1 MLRKLALAVATAG
14 SLYSAP
20 AMALGLG
27 SIQLES
33 AQNEP
38 LQAEIVL
45 NDIQGLAL
53 TDIQPEL
60 ADNDAFQRAGIERFF
75 FLSNLKFEP
84 FVDDNGVSKVRVT
97 TTQPVVEPYLSFLVE
112 LNWPSG
118 RLLKEYTV
126 LLDPPNVAGKSAL
139 PQIRVSSNDDAGT
152 SQPVSNGASGSI
164 TTQATITSTS
174 ERVTATNPRPT
185 RDDSVAPG
193 EYRVQNG
200 DTLWVIARD
209 NRPDTSSIN
218 QTMVAIQ
225 RMNPNAFLN
234 GNINLIKSGSVLD
247 LPSADDV
254 RRYAANQADQ
264 LVAQQNRAFSQGS
277 QATSEETLIAT
288 PTEPQ
293 QAVEAESDSD
303 GRLQVISEA
312 NPEDANK
319 VEQLENDLAISQDE
333 VDRLSRQND
342 LLNSRIADLEQSLT
356 DMQRLIDMQSE
367 TGALLAATP
376 EPAVAEGDVVGGD
389 VVEGSIAEG
398 SIVEGGV
405 VSDEAAVEAPLNAT
419 ESEEVSTSDQ
429 ASSEPVVEPTP
440 QPVLAT
446 PAPIAQIPEPEM
458 GVIAKGIAWLTGNL
472 LNAVIVVLGLFAV
485 IGGVFTVISRRRQEE
500 DLEELEDNLDDFDEL
515 ESDGSQGLDEDVS
528 ADDEPEQAN
537 DVDEDNPFSNTEM
550 YLAFGH
556 FDQAMDELDAVE
568 ERGVSAQLVDQKR
581 LEVLAE
587 AGLRDRFEVIAH
599 RVDMPTEQLSALE
612 AKLAE
617 NEVALPESSDDVDLS
632 MDFGAES
639 ETSELQFDETDEADE
654 TLSEAFDF
662 DTPAATS
669 AESDGLGNIE
679 SAEVPDLS
687 TGMDLTED
695 QLDYSFEQPEATESE
710 PEIEAPEADELSFDF
725 DSAVEES
732 SPVESAPV
740 ESTLEESADD
750 LGMAFEVPEDLP
762 AASDDLGNEFAELDA
777 GSELESF
784 DMDLGDLTEDGQSQA
799 ATDEPVE
806 QAPSAE
812 WEAPE
817 LNSIEEAD
825 EQLQDAEVDMG
836 LDFGELDADFDAL
849 SSELEDSLNEPV
861 QVSDSAPESLD
872 ESSDDDFGILSSA
885 DEFGTKLDLARAYVD
900 MEDVE
905 SARDILQEVLAD
917 GDADQKAQ
925 AQSLLAELN

>member
-38 LQAEIVL
+38 LKAEIVL

-84 FVDDNGVSKVRVT
+84 FVDDDGLSKVRVT
-97 TTQPVVEPYLSFLVE
+97 TSQPVVEPYLSFLVE
-112 LNWPSG
+112 LNWPTG

-139 PQIRVSSNDDAGT
+139 PQIRVASNDDTGT
-152 SQPVSNGASGSI
+152 SQPVNNGASGSI

-209 NRPDTSSIN
+209 NRPNASSIN

-264 LVAQQNRAFSQGS
+264 LVAQQNRAFSQGG
-277 QATSEETLIAT
+277 QVASEETLIAT

-376 EPAVAEGDVVGGD
+376 EPAVAEGDVVGGE
-389 VVEGSIAEG
+389 VVEG

-405 VSDEAAVEAPLNAT
+405 VESGVVSDEALGEAPLNSA
-419 ESEEVSTSDQ
+419 EAEEASTPDQ

-440 QPVLAT
+440 EQVVAT

-515 ESDGSQGLDEDVS
+515 ESDGSQASDEDLS
-528 ADDEPEQAN
+528 ADEAPEQAN

-556 FDQAMDELDAVE
+556 FDQAMDELDTVE

-599 RVDMPTEQLSALE
+599 RVDMPSEQLSVLE

-632 MDFGAES
+632 MDFGSES
-639 ETSELQFDETDEADE
+639 QESDLQFDETDESE
-654 TLSEAFDF
+654 EVLSEEFDF
-662 DTPAATS
+662 NAP
-669 AESDGLGNIE
+669 AESSSELDGLDSTE
-679 SAEVPDLS
+679 SSDVPDLS

-695 QLDYSFEQPEATESE
+695 QLDYSFDQPETSDGEAAFEAT
-710 PEIEAPEADELSFDF
+710 ADDELSLDF
-725 DSAVEES
+725 DSTVEDA
-732 SPVESAPV
+732 APIAPA
-740 ESTLEESADD
+740 LEENTADDD
-750 LGMAFEVPEDLP
+750 LGMAFEVPETLP
-762 AASDDLGNEFAELDA
+762 SAGDDLSEEFAELDA
-777 GSELESF
+777 GTELESF
-784 DMDLGDLTEDGQSQA
+784 DMDLGDLTESSQSLGS
-799 ATDEPVE
+799 TDDALEPEE

-812 WEAPE
+812 WQAPE

-925 AQSLLAELN
+925 AQSLLDELN